1 VSVVSLECG
10 ETAQL
15 ISQDI
20 SLILLGLLNSL
31 LSGFIEARRHAAAQP
46 KIHIRIQLLH
56 KFGKI

>member
-1 VSVVSLECG
+1 MSVVSLECG

-31 LSGFIEARRHAAAQP
+31 LSGFIEARRHAAPQP
-46 KIHIRIQLLH
+46 KIHILIQLLH
-56 KFGKI
+56 KVGNF